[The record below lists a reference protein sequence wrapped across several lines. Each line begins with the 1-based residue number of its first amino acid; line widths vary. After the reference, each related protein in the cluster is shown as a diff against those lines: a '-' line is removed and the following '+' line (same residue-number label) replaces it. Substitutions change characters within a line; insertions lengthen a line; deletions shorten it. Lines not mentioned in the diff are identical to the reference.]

1 MAILLALMSAVVYG
15 VSDYVGG
22 RSSRRVA
29 PISITWFSEV
39 MMLIVFALTIPVFSD
54 AGLSMRAIGWGV
66 VAGASASLAV
76 LGLYAS
82 LARGNMTVVAPVT
95 GVVAATL
102 PVVVGVVLGER
113 PSSLAVAGIVLAIA
127 AVALI
132 GGLVGATR
140 RHTDAATIGGA
151 IAIGAGFG
159 LLFIAYAEAGED
171 GGMWPLLTS
180 RLGGIPVL
188 GVAYVLARRRGSVGP
203 PTRLSLVPA
212 AAIGLMIGAANGLY
226 LLSTREGLL
235 SVVAVIV
242 SLYPASPIALAMAF
256 DHERAA
262 RSQLVGMALA
272 VIAVTAITLGS

>member
-22 RSSRRVA
+22 RSSRKVA
-29 PISITWFSEV
+29 PVSITWFSEV
-39 MMLIVFALTIPVFSD
+39 MMLFVFAMTIPVFSD
-54 AGLSMRAIGWGV
+54 AGPSARAVGWGIV
-66 VAGASASLAV
+66 GGVSASLAV

-95 GVVAATL
+95 GVVAAAL
-102 PVVVGVVLGER
+102 PVLVGVLAGER
-113 PSSLAVAGIVLAIA
+113 PSSLAVIGIVMAIA

-132 GGLVGATR
+132 GGLVGVTR
-140 RHTDAATIGGA
+140 QHVAAATIGRA
-151 IAIGAGFG
+151 VAIGAGFG

-188 GVAYVLARRRGSVGP
+188 GVAYVLARRSGVADP
-203 PTRLSLVPA
+203 PTRLSIVPA

-242 SLYPASPIALAMAF
+242 SLYPASTIGLAIAL

-262 RSQLVGMALA
+262 RSQLAGMLLA
-272 VIAVTAITLGS
+272 AVAVSAITLGS